1 MSTFEKAKIRTE
13 KEKARKAKN
22 KNRKKWWI
30 IKFDKYEFGFWLLPL
45 AVFVIPFGKIK
56 DALHKSIKWSDEKA
70 TKVLDKKLPKILKWD
85 DENKNYYCY
94 IRIFGW
100 GLFSNPK
107 SPWVKKYNYNLRDFL
122 VKNYENENY
131 IKTVE
136 EDYDWYY
143 ITFTE
148 KLKQFSKTP

>member
-13 KEKARKAKN
+13 KERTRKEKN

-45 AVFVIPFGKIK
+45 AIFVIPFDKIK
-56 DALHKSIKWSDEKA
+56 DAIYDSIKWSEQKA
-70 TKVLDKKLPKILKWD
+70 TKTLDKILPKILKWD
-85 DENKNYYCY
+85 EEANNYYCY
-94 IRIFGW
+94 VRKDFW
-100 GLFSNPK
+100 QWVTECRNP
-107 SPWVKKYNYNLRDFL
+107 WIKKFKYRLRDFL
-122 VKNYENENY
+122 ISDYENENY

-136 EDYDWYY
+136 DDDDWYY

-148 KLKQFSKTP
+148 KK